1 MWDWH
6 IGNGVIQV
14 PMNMLMVDLVLD
26 ARFVNWTQVLLQAKE
41 EEGVHRIQQPMFQ
54 HNENE

>member
-26 ARFVNWTQVLLQAKE
+26 ARFVNWTQVLLLAKE

>member
-6 IGNGVIQV
+6 LGNGVIQV

-26 ARFVNWTQVLLQAKE
+26 ARFVNWTQVLLLAKE

>member
-14 PMNMLMVDLVLD
+14 PMNMLMVDLVRD
-26 ARFVNWTQVLLQAKE
+26 ARFVNWTQVLLLAKE

>member
-14 PMNMLMVDLVLD
+14 PMKMLMVDLVRD
-26 ARFVNWTQVLLQAKE
+26 ARFVNWTQVLLLAKE